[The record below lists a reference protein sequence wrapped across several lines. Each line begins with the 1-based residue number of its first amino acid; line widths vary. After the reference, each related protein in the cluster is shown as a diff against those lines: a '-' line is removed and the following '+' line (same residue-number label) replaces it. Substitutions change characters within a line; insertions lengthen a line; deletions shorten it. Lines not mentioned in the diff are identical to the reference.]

1 MLGHKIMFMN
11 LIERKH
17 RDLTMIG
24 MVENGNQNES

>member
-17 RDLTMIG
+17 RDLTMI